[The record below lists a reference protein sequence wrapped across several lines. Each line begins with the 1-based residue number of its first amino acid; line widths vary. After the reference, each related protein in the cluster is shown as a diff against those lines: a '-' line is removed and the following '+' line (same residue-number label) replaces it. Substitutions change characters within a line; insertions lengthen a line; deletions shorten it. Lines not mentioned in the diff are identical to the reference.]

1 VLRGVRHLVAV
12 LVVIALCPLMM
23 GLLLQRSTGDLECS
37 SYLNIMNPEYVPA
50 DATIEYIKEQE
61 MLREGLTLVADAGR
75 LTVVRELAGAF
86 DSWDATTIV
95 TSDTPLVVGRPLIWQ
110 DPRGGTQL
118 AACSAGATTTSKT
131 WYLGEGKTSDG
142 FTTSI
147 NVLNPG
153 ETPADVNV
161 TYITQEGAKTGAAL
175 VAPPMGA
182 ATWDAADTVSDTS
195 SFSAVVTAD
204 VPIVAGMLLTWA
216 GGLSSYAS
224 VGVSAVATRWYL
236 AEGNTGAW
244 SGFETSVVVANPG
257 KDVATVTVDCITD
270 GALHAGPKLT
280 VPPLC
285 QTKVDLADSFP
296 DHPQLTAVVSS
307 DTPVVAMQTM
317 TWSDGQGINPTMG
330 APRASDQW
338 YFPAGTPTPEFS
350 TWIAVQNV
358 GDETAKVT
366 VDLVTEAGI
375 IPGPTFDVDPLGRH
389 SLSIEDLDV
398 DLVDFTIAITAQPPV
413 LAQQGT
419 YWQCGDLVHRDV
431 NFGSPSM
438 SDEWYLPTYPGYPM
452 GP

>member
-1 VLRGVRHLVAV
+1 VQRGVKHLVAI
-12 LVVIALCPLMM
+12 LVVVALCPWMM
-23 GLLLQRSTGDLECS
+23 GLLLQRSTRGVECS
-37 SYLNIMNPEYVPA
+37 SYLNMMNPEYVPA
-50 DATIEYIKEQE
+50 DATMAYIKEQE
-61 MLREGLTLVADAGR
+61 MLREGLALVAEARR
-75 LTVVRELAGAF
+75 LTVFHESAGAS
-86 DSWDATTIV
+86 DPWDGAAIV
-95 TSDTPLVVGRPLIWQ
+95 TSNTPLVVGRPLIWE

-118 AACSAGATTTSKT
+118 AACSPGATATSKT
-131 WYLGEGKTSDG
+131 WYVGEANTSTG

-147 NVLNPG
+147 VVQNPG
-153 ETPADVNV
+153 ATPAEVNV
-161 TYITQEGAKTGAAL
+161 TYITQGGAKAGSAR
-175 VAPPMGA
+175 VVPPMGLT
-182 ATWDAADTVSDTS
+182 TWDAAETVPGAS
-195 SFSAVVTAD
+195 SFSAAVTAD

-216 GGLSSYAS
+216 GGLSTYSS
-224 VGVSAVATRWYL
+224 MGVSAAATRWYL
-236 AEGNTGAW
+236 PEGSTGAW
-244 SGFETSVVVANPG
+244 SGFETSVVIANPG
-257 KDVATVTVDCITD
+257 NDVATVTLDCVTD

-280 VPPLC
+280 VLPMS
-285 QTKVDLADSFP
+285 QTKVDLADPFP

-317 TWSDGQGINPTMG
+317 TWSDGQGVNPTMG
-330 APRASDQW
+330 TSQASDQW

-366 VDLVTEAGI
+366 VDLVTQDGI

-389 SLSIEDLDV
+389 SLSIGDLDV
-398 DLVDFTIAITAQPPV
+398 DLVDFTLAITAQPPV

-438 SDEWYLPTYPGYPM
+438 SDEWYLPTYPGYPT